1 MGAVAYGRARRGGYS
16 SLEGATPGLP
26 LPPPSDSFCLTPAR
40 NPDQFMIH
48 RVIPV
53 CTVVSFLALALTG
66 AAQITPATPPVAKP
80 ATAAASAPAE
90 EVPVVLS
97 PFEVTTGDDSGYQA
111 GNTTSGSRLNTKLKD
126 TSAPISPFTPE
137 FLADFSLT
145 NIEEIMAYSG
155 NFEKDFEDSNA
166 GFNSPAARS
175 SAASTQPFRIRGIIG
190 SFAVDQIE
198 SAVPQ
203 DTFNI
208 DRVEVSSGPN
218 SVLFGLGAAGGTV
231 ALTSKQAGVRRSA
244 TTVKFTAGS
253 ENFHRAEFDSNY
265 VLVKNTLGLR
275 LNLLDAHTNGWREYD
290 FNKSRRAALALTYV
304 PFKHTTVRAAWDAGN
319 HGRHT
324 DWPWPAGNGVKGW
337 FAAGRPAITLA
348 TTPFNAAAFAR
359 LGINRADTAVRWT
372 LFDNN
377 NQVVNMQNQLQSFT
391 GVDAAGVAF
400 SADVLPTPDL
410 LPPSASFSGPGSFLT
425 GFYRNYSAKIEQRWR
440 GLIIEGAFLH
450 TFNKSSANGWAVPG
464 NSINVRGDPN
474 TTLPTLAG
482 PAANPF
488 AGRLYLE
495 NTWRPDDTAFRNEV
509 YRLTAAY
516 ELDLGKTLGR
526 HRIAGMTETGKIRQV
541 RHVYQEILVNQANVP
556 INNAGTPE
564 NATNHVFRR
573 HYATEG
579 KFDTYYQSDPRIPF
593 PSFSV
598 GPNTYTSR
606 YVALNQNGNSDDF
619 KLTDTAMVAAQSNFW
634 RDRIITT
641 LGYRA
646 DRVKFKNGVTSRLAA
661 NAPAVL
667 SGGRV
672 ANEWA
677 IVPGQSTDVVFK
689 PRTFNAGVVVHAT
702 RRLSA
707 FYNQSD
713 NIGAP
718 SFTARILPP
727 NAPPLNVS
735 APETKGNS
743 RDFGLMFDLFGDD
756 RYFIRATRF
765 DTTYL
770 DSTPIQPGTNP
781 FQPAQGL
788 GLGLDALVAGG
799 RITAAQAAPYRV
811 NPGAFSIDVISKG
824 YEFEFNANPNRNISL
839 RATYSYS
846 DRGRENFFKERDPFV
861 PALYSFLKTVNDA
874 GLPPIVLNGLTRS
887 PKDTITGE
895 IDDFIDVTGG
905 NQAQSFGSR
914 PHKLNLNGRYRFTE
928 NALKGLALGGAVR
941 WQSNNYMQQDRRLT
955 VNGANNPNYLK
966 EFYGHTFEMCDVFG
980 TYKFKPGFLGKKTLT
995 LQLNVR
1001 NVFNQCR
1008 VQPARYT
1015 NDFLGLRRVTLNDP
1029 RSFRFTTTL
1038 DF

>member
-1 MGAVAYGRARRGGYS
+1 M
-16 SLEGATPGLP
+16 
-26 LPPPSDSFCLTPAR
+26 R
-40 NPDQFMIH
+40 NPRLRIG
-48 RVIPV
+48 
-53 CTVVSFLALALTG
+53 TAVSFFALTLAG
-66 AAQITPATPPVAKP
+66 FAQPGPAGPTAPAASTPPATPP
-80 ATAAASAPAE
+80 AAS
-90 EVPVVLS
+90 VPVEEAPLVLS
-97 PFEVTTGDDSGYQA
+97 PFEVKTGDDSGYQA

-126 TSAPISPFTPE
+126 TAAPVSPFTPE

-175 SAASTQPFRIRGIIG
+175 SAASTQPFRIRGITG

-231 ALTSKQAGVRRSA
+231 ALTSKPAGVRRNA
-244 TTVKFTAGS
+244 TTVKLTAGN

-290 FNKSRRAALALTYV
+290 FNKSRRAALAVTYV
-304 PFKHTTVRAAWDAGN
+304 PFKNTTVRAAWDAGS

-324 DWPWPAGNGVKGW
+324 DWSWPAGNGVKGW
-337 FAAGRPAITLA
+337 FSAGRPSVNLA
-348 TTPFNAAAFAR
+348 TTPFNAAAFAQ

-372 LFDNN
+372 FVDNN
-377 NQVVNMQNQLQSFT
+377 NQVVNMQNQLQSYT
-391 GVDAAGVAF
+391 GVDAAGVAY
-400 SADVLPTPDL
+400 SPDVLPSADL

-440 GLIIEGAFLH
+440 GVIIEGAFLS

-464 NSINVRGDPN
+464 NSINLRGDPN
-474 TTLPTLAG
+474 ATLPTLAG
-482 PAANPF
+482 TAAANSF

-495 NTWRPDDTAFRNEV
+495 NTWRPDDTSFRNEV

-516 ELDLGKTLGR
+516 ELDLGNTFGR
-526 HRIAGMTETGKIRQV
+526 HRLAAMAETGKIEQI

-556 INNAGTPE
+556 IANVGTPE
-564 NATNHVFRR
+564 GATNHVFRR

-579 KFDTYYQSDPRIPF
+579 RFDTYYQSDLRIPF
-593 PSFSV
+593 PSFTV
-598 GPNTYTSR
+598 GSNIYTSR
-606 YVALNQNGNSDDF
+606 YVAQSQNGNADDF
-619 KLTDTAMVAAQSNFW
+619 KLTDTAMIATQSNFW
-634 RDRIITT
+634 QDRIITT
-641 LGYRA
+641 LGFRA

-661 NAPAVL
+661 NDPAVL
-667 SGGRV
+667 GGERV

-677 IVPGQSTDVVFK
+677 ITPGQFTNVIFK
-689 PRTFNAGVVVHAT
+689 PRTFSAGAVVHAT

-718 SFTARILPP
+718 AFNARILPP
-727 NAPPLNVS
+727 LAPPQSIS
-735 APETKGNS
+735 ASETKGES
-743 RDFGLMFDLFGDD
+743 RDFGVMIDFFGDD
-756 RYFIRATRF
+756 RYFLRVTRF

-770 DSTPIQPGTNP
+770 DSTPVQPGTNP
-781 FQPAQGL
+781 FQPAQAL

-799 RITAAQAAPYRV
+799 RITAEQAAPYRV
-811 NPGAFSIDVISKG
+811 NPGAFSIDVISAG
-824 YEFEFNANPNRNISL
+824 YEAEFNANPNKNLSL
-839 RATYSYS
+839 RATFSYS
-846 DRGRENFFKERDPFV
+846 DRGRENFAKERDPFV
-861 PALYSFLKTVNDA
+861 PNLYAFLRTVNDT
-874 GLPPIVLNGLTRS
+874 GLAPITLNGLTRS
-887 PKDTITGE
+887 PKDTITTE
-895 IDDFIDVTGG
+895 IDDFFDVTGG

-914 PHKLNLNGRYRFTE
+914 PYKFNLNGRYRFTE
-928 NALKGLALGGAVR
+928 SALKGLALGGAVR

-955 VNGANNPNYLK
+955 VNGATNPNYLK
-966 EFYGHTFEMCDVFG
+966 EFYGRTFEMWDFFG

-1001 NVFNQCR
+1001 NAFNQSR

-1015 NDFLGLRRVTLNDP
+1015 NDFLGLRRVYLNDP